1 MIIRRTDFRF
11 NDLYAIAYLS
21 RAHIIAVLTDDVAIP
36 LLYII
41 LA

>member
-1 MIIRRTDFRF
+1 MISRTTDFHF

-21 RAHIIAVLTDDVAIP
+21 RTDIIAVLTDDVAMP
-36 LLYII
+36 LLYIT